1 MPEISVS
8 DKQAWLLMPSG
19 SCDGPFTA
27 EGWVCVLQLF
37 NVYPQPAAD
46 CPFCINKYYSY
57 APNNS
62 FFFCP
67 LWAALFVHNS
77 PGSHFGTTL
86 SGCFFFYMLQE
97 EHWVHQDG
105 ACVLHHG
112 RSLSSFPLVCVDVS
126 RPPAASRHI
135 SAERW
140 AKYCVSFTRPT
151 SRAPPPSIRQGHT
164 KANRVSL

>member
-1 MPEISVS
+1 MPEISIS
-8 DKQAWLLMPSG
+8 DEQAWLLMPSG
-19 SCDGPFTA
+19 SCHALFTA

-37 NVYPQPAAD
+37 NVYPQPAANW
-46 CPFCINKYYSY
+46 PFCINKYYIY
-57 APNNS
+57 APNNY
-62 FFFCP
+62 FFVP
-67 LWAALFVHNS
+67 SELLYLYTTALVHTLGQLWV
-77 PGSHFGTTL
+77 GV
-86 SGCFFFYMLQE
+86 FFYMLQE

-151 SRAPPPSIRQGHT
+151 SRAPPPSIRQGHS